1 MGDERLLGMIY
12 RPKGTLYEPED
23 EEGSIEGK
31 WGGTQDSR
39 EKRGERKKCVQNS
52 KRKTETENRVMA
64 GIIHNQHLHNQANN

>member
-39 EKRGERKKCVQNS
+39 VEMRREKKVCAEQ
-52 KRKTETENRVMA
+52 
-64 GIIHNQHLHNQANN
+64 